1 MNARNH
7 RLALAIF
14 IGTEVMLFA
23 GLISSFLV
31 LEGGLPPG
39 GAPLLP
45 LPVTALNTGVLLAS
59 GVSVFLALGAIRR
72 DAQAAFRSWLGL
84 TQLLGLVFL
93 LVQGTEWTALV
104 RDGLTLRSGS
114 YGGIFYLL
122 VGLHALHVLGALL
135 WLAEVYRR
143 ARGGCYGASA
153 HLGPE
158 LASLYWGFVVLLW
171 PALFALLY
179 RPFRA

>member
-1 MNARNH
+1 MNARNC

-23 GLISSFLV
+23 GFVSGFLV
-31 LEGGLPPG
+31 LEGGFPP

-45 LPVTALNTGVLLAS
+45 LRVTVLNTGGLLAS
-59 GVSVFLALGAIRR
+59 GIAVLLALRAIRR

-84 TQLLGLVFL
+84 TQILGLGFL
-93 LVQGTEWTALV
+93 LVQGTEWTGLI
-104 RDGLTLRSGS
+104 REGLTLRSGA

-135 WLAEVYRR
+135 WLAEIQRR
-143 ARGGCYGASA
+143 ARGGRYGASA